1 MSKDI
6 WLNATAGNAGDLIL
20 TGYVGEFKDMPVY
33 SDVIDLAAGVK
44 PHNWQYVLD
53 FGCGVGRN
61 SKALSKSY
69 AKVIAYDLPNM
80 IKLVPD
86 ENKASNIAYTS
97 EWEKIKGIPF
107 DTVLASLVFQHI
119 HDDELNQYLSE
130 INTDKLVLHSR
141 TWMDD
146 TGTEVLTIVE
156 KYFNIEHIEY
166 QKDPNGNTNDH
177 FLAVLRS
184 KNA

>member
-1 MSKDI
+1 MKSFWESLVKE
-6 WLNATAGNAGDLIL
+6 TAGDAIL
-20 TGYVGEFKDMPVY
+20 TGYVGDLKDMPVY
-33 SDVIDLAAGVK
+33 ENVLKLIQADEGS
-44 PHNWQYVLD
+44 NQYALD

-61 SKALSKSY
+61 SVALSKIY
-69 AKVIAYDLPNM
+69 YKVIGFDLPNM
-80 IKLVPD
+80 VSIVPE
-86 ENKASNIAYTS
+86 ENKFNNIIYES
-97 EWEKIKGIPF
+97 DWNKVKEINY
-107 DTVLASLVFQHI
+107 DLVLASLVFQHI
-119 HDDELNQYLSE
+119 HDDELNKYLSE
-130 INTDKLVLHSR
+130 LNTKRLVLHSR

-156 KYFNIEHIEY
+156 KYFNIESIEY

>member
-1 MSKDI
+1 MSKDT
-6 WLNATAGNAGDLIL
+6 WLNANKENAGDLIL
-20 TGYVGEFKDMPVY
+20 TGYTGEFKDMPVY
-33 SDVIDLAAGVK
+33 SEVIGLAAGIK

-61 SKALSKSY
+61 SKALSESY
-69 AKVIAYDLPNM
+69 VKVIAYDLPSM

-86 ENKASNIAYTS
+86 ENKASNITYTS

-156 KYFNIEHIEY
+156 KYFNIETINYVE
-166 QKDPNGNTNDH
+166 DPNNNINDH
-177 FLAVLRS
+177 FIAVLRRR
-184 KNA
+184 